1 MGQYTGNEVGKL
13 TDCERGPAARALSLL
28 VLAIGVVLA
37 IWSLYALY
45 AYFADDV
52 EHPGNVV
59 FAFFGSTLRPF
70 LKCSELSFFA
80 LQASLISVL
89 SVVGTYA
96 VIFGL
101 AVELSRE
108 LRDLIQAGGY
118 KALKAVRAEIAAK
131 AERDAAESFCAPVAM
146 PPLTK
151 EQWYE
156 ALQALQREMVRT
168 HDSLHGPINQ
178 HPAVRERAEHSISVM
193 VDVCSII
200 VRELPEF
207 ESCLTD
213 SYRSAR
219 EKSKQHGRR

>member
-1 MGQYTGNEVGKL
+1 MNQYTGN
-13 TDCERGPAARALSLL
+13 ERGPAARALSLL
-28 VLAIGVVLA
+28 VLAIGVVFA
-37 IWSLYALY
+37 IWSLY

-59 FAFFGSTLRPF
+59 VAFFGSTLRPF

-89 SVVGTYA
+89 SAVGTYA

-101 AVELSRE
+101 ACVLSRE

-178 HPAVRERAEHSISVM
+178 HPAVRERAEHSVSVM

-219 EKSKQHGRR
+219 EKSKQYGRR